1 MNFGLQ
7 DKTLAMIKSVMEKHP
22 DVEDVMVYG
31 SRAMGNYNEGS
42 DVDLALLGEGI
53 KQNTVLRIQQELED
67 LNTPYLFDVLA
78 YNKLQDKSLKEHID
92 SIGTS
97 IY

>member
-22 DVEDVMVYG
+22 DVKDVMVYG
-31 SRAMGNYNEGS
+31 SRAMGNYKEGS
-42 DVDLALLGEGI
+42 DVDLALLGEDI